1 MLSEEVENVG
11 VRNGVVY
18 ETGREGGG
26 GQGGEGKEREVEV
39 GKREGKIKRR
49 E

>member
-26 GQGGEGKEREVEV
+26 AGWRGKGERGRK
-39 GKREGKIKRR
+39 KRERWR
-49 E
+49 